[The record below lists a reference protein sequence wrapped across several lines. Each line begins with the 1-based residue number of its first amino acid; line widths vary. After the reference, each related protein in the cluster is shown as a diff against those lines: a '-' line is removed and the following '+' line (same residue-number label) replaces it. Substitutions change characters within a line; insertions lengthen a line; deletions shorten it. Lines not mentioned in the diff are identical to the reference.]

1 MTAGPVPIQ
10 VPTRAPIRVLT
21 LAPIQVLTLAPIQV
35 LTPAPTLDLILAPTL
50 DLILAPAA
58 ANVGNVSFGPLAVTR
73 CRGTYGSLR
82 SLRHR
87 RRGIAFPLTTRDVLG
102 RCLLT

>member
-1 MTAGPVPIQ
+1 MTVGPALIQ
-10 VPTRAPIRVLT
+10 ALTPAPI
-21 LAPIQVLTLAPIQV
+21 LAPIQV
-35 LTPAPTLDLILAPTL
+35 LTPVPIQVLTPVPIQVLTPAPTL

-58 ANVGNVSFGPLAVTR
+58 ANVGNVSFGSLAVTR